1 MGVCSIFS
9 TVIYSL
15 HFDGFTYS
23 VLLLDPSGESAG
35 SQISRHS
42 LFKYYF
48 CADGQNGNKST
59 DSSSKEVNK
68 NSDIV
73 ALPPSRIAKQNV
85 FNVSILSALVIDCN
99 ILKS

>member
-1 MGVCSIFS
+1 MGVFLLFS
-9 TVIYSL
+9 TSIYSL
-15 HFDGFTYS
+15 HFGGFTYS

-35 SQISRHS
+35 SQISRQS

-73 ALPPSRIAKQNV
+73 VLPPSRIAKRSV
-85 FNVSILSALVIDCN
+85 FNLSILSALIIDCN
-99 ILKS
+99 ILKF

>member
-1 MGVCSIFS
+1 MGVCLIFF
-9 TVIYSL
+9 TDIYSL
-15 HFDGFTYS
+15 HFGGFTYS

-35 SQISRHS
+35 SQVSRHS

-68 NSDIV
+68 NSDTTV
-73 ALPPSRIAKQNV
+73 LPPSPIVKRNV
-85 FNVSILSALVIDCN
+85 FDLSILSAYEIDCT
-99 ILKS
+99 IFKC

>member
-9 TVIYSL
+9 TAIYSL

-23 VLLLDPSGESAG
+23 VLLLGPSGESAG

-68 NSDIV
+68 NSDTV
-73 ALPPSRIAKQNV
+73 ALPPSRIAKRNV
-85 FNVSILSALVIDCN
+85 FDLSILLAYEIDCT
-99 ILKS
+99 ILKC